1 MTTLFPIFALRGRDR
16 DNPSLRTRSTVN
28 FEQRMEIVGGGDT
41 CTITSVTK
49 DNLVLELYSFV

>member
-1 MTTLFPIFALRGRDR
+1 MMTIFAMFALRGRAR

-28 FEQRMEIVGGGDT
+28 FEQRMEIVGGYT